1 MTLNK
6 SHPIISKYR
15 LMKEFGWTPS
25 QLDELDSKFA
35 EQILFLIN
43 RVDKEVERKLDDLER
58 KRKEMR

>member
-1 MTLNK
+1 
-6 SHPIISKYR
+6 
-15 LMKEFGWTPS
+15 MKEFGWTPS